1 MKSKPNIALCGTGHV
16 AWKLGEALH
25 QAGYTISFVWGR
37 NRSDREAL
45 ARLLDA
51 QAVAELRALPLTD
64 VCIMALPDAVIL
76 EVAQQI
82 VPDTHRLLLHCAGA
96 GSLDLLA
103 NHPRQGILWPLQ
115 SIRKEL
121 SYDWR
126 KIPLLCDANSE
137 ADLNLLLE
145 IGAHLSDL
153 CIAADQKS
161 RETYHLAA
169 VTTANFGNFLLEQG
183 FDLLKK
189 QQLDHRLLLPILR
202 FQLEAFESEQ
212 SPWERQ
218 TGPARRG
225 DLPTLEKQLQQIAER
240 PEHSALYRLFSALIQ
255 NKP

>member
-1 MKSKPNIALCGTGHV
+1 MKNKPNIALCGTGHV

-25 QAGYTISFVWGR
+25 QAGYTISLVWGR

-51 QAVAELRALPLTD
+51 QAVGELHELPLTD
-64 VCIMALPDAVIL
+64 VCILALPDAVIS

-82 VPDTHRLLLHCAGA
+82 APDPNRLLLHCAGA

-103 NHPRQGILWPLQ
+103 NHPRRGILWPLQ

-126 KIPLLCDANSE
+126 KIPLLCDAGSE
-137 ADLNLLLE
+137 EDLRVLLE
-145 IGAHLSDL
+145 LGASLSDH

-169 VTTANFGNFLLEQG
+169 VTTANFSNFLLEQG
-183 FDLLKK
+183 FSLLKE

-240 PEHSALYRLFSALIQ
+240 PEHAALYRLFSALIQ
-255 NKP
+255 NKI